1 MAGST
6 ASQTV
11 TLDGHRLRLTHPD
24 KVLYPET
31 GTTKAEIIEYLVTVA
46 PTLLPH
52 LAGRL
57 VTRKRWVHG
66 VGTHAQPGEVFF
78 EKNLPASAPRWLR
91 RQRIT
96 HDRHES
102 DYPLVEHAADLAWFG
117 QVGALELHTPQWRV
131 ADDSPEQLAQAR
143 PDRLVLDLDPGPGAG
158 LAECAAVAHEARSML
173 SDVGL
178 EALPVT
184 SGSKGLHLY
193 AALDGTHDA
202 EYVNA
207 FAKTLAEALQSQ
219 LPGLVVSSMAK
230 SVRRG
235 KVLVDW
241 SQNNGNKT
249 TIAPYSLRGT
259 VLPRVAAPRRWEE
272 IGDDLTQLLF
282 TDVLERIETL
292 GDPLA
297 DLGHEPAGP
306 ERITVAGT
314 EVMLASVGREAA
326 VRSPETWAYEMK
338 WDGIRAL
345 VRVGD
350 DGPRLQSRNGNDL
363 TASYPEIVDALAAAD
378 PPLSGAVLDGEIV
391 AFGPGGA
398 PDFGLLQ
405 HRMGLTGAREIAAA
419 ARRAPAH
426 LLVFDLLA
434 RTGDDLR
441 DRPYTARR
449 EALEALDIGDRPGA
463 VVQVPPAFDG
473 TLDEAVADSLERGLE
488 GVIAKRR
495 LSPYRRGRGSS
506 WVKIKHQRTQDVVV
520 CGWCPGRGSRAGS
533 IGSLV
538 VAVHRD
544 EGLSYAGR
552 VGTGFTEAA
561 LDRLVEVL
569 APLEIDES
577 PLPVVPPE
585 VARIARWVTPQVV
598 GEVSFAEWTAGGHLR
613 HASWRG
619 VRLDVPASGARP

>member
-1 MAGST
+1 MAGSA

-24 KVLYPET
+24 KVMYPET
-31 GTTKAEIIEYLVTVA
+31 GTTKAEIIAYLVTIA
-46 PTLLPH
+46 PVLLPH
-52 LAGRL
+52 LDGRI

-66 VGTHAQPGEVFF
+66 VGTPARPGEVFF
-78 EKNLPASAPRWLR
+78 EKNLPSSAPRWIR
-91 RQRIT
+91 RHRVA
-96 HDRHES
+96 HDRHDAE
-102 DYPLVEHAADLAWFG
+102 YPLVEHAADLAWFG

-131 ADDSPEQLAQAR
+131 GDGPEDPVDPPH

-158 LAECAAVAHEARSML
+158 LAECAAVAHEARAIL
-173 SDVGL
+173 GEVGL
-178 EALPVT
+178 EAIPVT

-193 AALDGTHDA
+193 AALDGAHDT

-207 FAKTLAEALQSQ
+207 FAKTLTEALQSQ
-219 LPGLVVSSMAK
+219 LPDLVVSSMAK

-259 VLPRVAAPRRWEE
+259 VLPHVAAPRQWDE
-272 IGDDLTQLLF
+272 IDDDLTQLMF
-282 TDVLERIETL
+282 SEVLHRVQTL

-297 DLGHEPAGP
+297 DLGHLPRTDRVTISGS
-306 ERITVAGT
+306 
-314 EVMLASVGREAA
+314 EVQLASVGREAT
-326 VRSPETWAYEMK
+326 VRSRDDWAYEMK
-338 WDGIRAL
+338 WDGIRAVAQVHEGEARIL
-345 VRVGD
+345 
-350 DGPRLQSRNGNDL
+350 SRNGNDL
-363 TASYPEIVDALAAAD
+363 TVSYPEISEA
-378 PPLSGAVLDGEIV
+378 LSGEPGLDGTVLDGEIV

-405 HRMGLTGAREIAAA
+405 HRMGVTSTREVTAA

-434 RTGDDLR
+434 HRGQDLR
-441 DRPYTARR
+441 DQPYTDRR
-449 EALEALDIGDRPGA
+449 EALEDLDVGDDTDA
-463 VVQVPPAFDG
+463 VLRIPPAFDG
-473 TLDEAVADSLERGLE
+473 ALAEAVSHSLEQGLE

-495 LSPYRRGRGSS
+495 SASYRAGRGSS
-506 WVKIKHQRTQDVVV
+506 WVKIKHQRTQDVVI
-520 CGWCPGRGSRAGS
+520 CGWCPGRGTRDGS

-544 EGLSYAGR
+544 DRLSYAGR
-552 VGTGFTEAA
+552 VGTGFTDAA
-561 LDRLVEVL
+561 LQRLAADL
-569 APLEIDES
+569 SALEISDR
-577 PLPVVPPE
+577 PLADVPDD
-585 VARIARWVTPQVV
+585 VARTARWVDPVLV
-598 GEVSFAEWTAGGHLR
+598 GEVSFAEWTSNGHLR

-619 VRLDVPASGARP
+619 VRPDIPASGVRS

>member
-1 MAGST
+1 MAGPS

-31 GTTKAEIIEYLVTVA
+31 GTTKAEVIAYLVTVA

-52 LAGRL
+52 LSGRL

-78 EKNLPASAPRWLR
+78 EKNLPASAPRWVR

-96 HDRHES
+96 HDRHEL

-131 ADDSPEQLAQAR
+131 ADDSPDQVGRAR

-173 SDVGL
+173 GDVGL
-178 EALPVT
+178 EAIPVT

-193 AALDGTHDA
+193 AALDGTHDT

-219 LPGLVVSSMAK
+219 LPHLVVSSMAK
-230 SVRRG
+230 SIRRG

-259 VLPRVAAPRRWEE
+259 VLPHVAVPRQWDE
-272 IGDDLTQLLF
+272 IDDDLTQLMF
-282 TDVLERIETL
+282 NEVLDRIETL

-297 DLGHEPAGP
+297 DLGHHPSTDQV
-306 ERITVAGT
+306 TVSGT
-314 EVMLASVGREAA
+314 EVQLASVGREAT
-326 VRSPETWAYEMK
+326 VRSTDDWAYEMK
-338 WDGIRAL
+338 WDGIRAVAR
-345 VRVGD
+345 VRDGD
-350 DGPRLQSRNGNDL
+350 ARLFSRGGNDL
-363 TASYPEIVDALAAAD
+363 TASYPEISEALSD
-378 PPLSGAVLDGEIV
+378 HGALDGTVLDGEIV
-391 AFGPGGA
+391 AFGPDGA

-405 HRMGLTGAREIAAA
+405 HRMGVTGARDVAAA

-434 RTGDDLR
+434 QGGQDLR
-441 DRPYTARR
+441 DQSYSDRR
-449 EALEALDIGDRPGA
+449 DALTALDVGDDSEA
-463 VVQVPPAFDG
+463 VVRVPPAFDG
-473 TLDEAVADSLERGLE
+473 SLDDAVAHSLEQGLE

-495 LSPYRRGRGSS
+495 SAAYRAGRGSS
-506 WVKIKHQRTQDVVV
+506 WVKIKHQRTQDVVI
-520 CGWCPGRGSRAGS
+520 CGWCPGRGTRAGS

-538 VAVHRD
+538 VAVHRGD
-544 EGLSYAGR
+544 ELSYAGR
-552 VGTGFTEAA
+552 VGTGFTDATLE
-561 LDRLVEVL
+561 RLGSRL
-569 APLEIDES
+569 AELEIGQS
-577 PLPVVPPE
+577 PLAEVPTD
-585 VARIARWVTPQVV
+585 VARIARWVEPVVV
-598 GEVSFAEWTAGGHLR
+598 GEVTFAEWTASGHLR

-619 VRLDVPASGARP
+619 VRQDVPATGVRP